1 MIYLDTHVVVWLYE
15 GDLKKF
21 PKKTIALLENEP
33 LFISPAVKLEL
44 QFLYEIKRL
53 KEKPEKILNYLGH
66 KIGLVTCALAFLP
79 VIDRA
84 CEITWTRDPFDRL
97 IIAQATHQNA
107 PLITKDK
114 TLLRKSK
121 LAIWN

>member
-21 PKKTIALLENEP
+21 PKKTIAVLENES

-44 QFLYEIKRL
+44 QFLYEIKRI
-53 KEKPEKILNYLGH
+53 KEKPEKILNYLNH
-66 KIGLVTCALAFLP
+66 KIGLVTCSLAFIP
-79 VIDRA
+79 IIDKA
-84 CEITWTRDPFDRL
+84 YEINWTRDPFDRL
-97 IIAQATHQNA
+97 IIAQAAHQNA
-107 PLITKDK
+107 SLITKDK
-114 TLLRKSK
+114 NLLRYSK